1 MTFDNRMREEARLI
15 ILRELSEQI
24 DECLG
29 SERLRLRL
37 RDFAIRVE
45 REWVH
50 DELRWLQ
57 QMGAI
62 TLTDAGSILIGTL
75 TEKGAR
81 HVAREIAIEG
91 VLRPSRPR

>member
-1 MTFDNRMREEARLI
+1 MSMDRLMREEARLI

-24 DECLG
+24 DESLG

-45 REWVH
+45 REWIH

-62 TLTDAGSILIGTL
+62 TTTDAGSILIATL

-91 VLRPSRPR
+91 VMRPSRPR